1 MTFSGK
7 LPGAHG
13 GETAVVYF
21 RYKGESNWKTVIR
34 TVAANGTFTIT
45 RKLEKTSYVVAQWA
59 GDGVRDG
66 DGSEVLTVVK
76 K

>member
-1 MTFSGK
+1 
-7 LPGAHG
+7 
-13 GETAVVYF
+13 V
-21 RYKGESNWKTVIR
+21 

-45 RKLEKTSYVVAQWA
+45 RRLEATTYVVAQWA

-66 DGSEVLTVVK
+66 DGSDVLTVVK